1 MDKEIILDKIQQT
14 DLYCIVD
21 TDGKFLNTG
30 MKNKKSFNDSF
41 KDARIYTRLS
51 TARQNVT
58 SYRNHGSKQLTILK
72 LSITDIEEI
81 DDSAHIKKS
90 IKEKKS
96 REIKRKIRILSNTL
110 ERTIAK
116 KLAVFNTKSLD
127 EEIEKLKATILD
139 LKNQLNQL

>member
-1 MDKEIILDKIQQT
+1 MDKEIILDKIQQVE
-14 DLYCIVD
+14 LYCIVD

-30 MKNKKSFNDSF
+30 MKNKKSFNDNF
-41 KDARIYTRLS
+41 NEARIYTRLS

-58 SYRNHGSKQLTILK
+58 AYRNSGKQLAILK

-90 IKEKKS
+90 IKKKKY
-96 REIKRKIRILSNTL
+96 REIKRRLRIYSNNL
-110 ERTIAK
+110 DRTIAK
-116 KLAVFNTKSLD
+116 KLAISNTKSLD